1 MSTPRSTCRS
11 RYSSARSPLPCPRPD
26 VREWEV
32 SEQLSHPALVD
43 ESTFLAVQ
51 RIRAVRATRDGVTRR
66 YELADLVVCGE
77 CDRRMDAH
85 WVHGRA
91 GYRCRH
97 GYRPRLPRP
106 SPVPRTEYV
115 REDHLREAF
124 PGLLRQHGG
133 EPPGQDVSNDVG
145 DYLRRVGLEIVC
157 GHVGWVLRPVPGCPA
172 PELMA
177 APGRIHSAPG
187 TDSTVERQT
196 KTPLPAVRSASRRAR
211 RPVG

>member
-97 GYRPRLPRP
+97 TATGHAYRGR
-106 SPVPRTEYV
+106 V
-115 REDHLREAF
+115 R
-124 PGLLRQHGG
+124 
-133 EPPGQDVSNDVG
+133 
-145 DYLRRVGLEIVC
+145 
-157 GHVGWVLRPVPGCPA
+157 CPA
-172 PELMA
+172 PSTSA
-177 APGRIHSAPG
+177 RIIFAKLSPACSG
-187 TDSTVERQT
+187 STVENHPGRM
-196 KTPLPAVRSASRRAR
+196 
-211 RPVG
+211 